1 MAMEQ
6 PLLVASKARVDITQ
20 KYDLKAE
27 VGEGTYG
34 LVYQAEQKGK
44 QTKVAIKKFRSTKEG
59 EGVSFSSFSPFPF
72 PSVLHPPPLLSIVSP
87 LIHSLKFSFISKRY
101 H

>member
-1 MAMEQ
+1 MEQ
-6 PLLVASKARVDITQ
+6 PLLVGSKSRVDITQ

-34 LVYQAEQKGK
+34 LVYQAEFKGK

-59 EGVSFSSFSPFPF
+59 EEGEREIGRKERLGGKRRKI
-72 PSVLHPPPLLSIVSP
+72 SVI
-87 LIHSLKFSFISKRY
+87 
-101 H
+101 

>member
-1 MAMEQ
+1 ME

-44 QTKVAIKKFRSTKEG
+44 QIKVAIKKFRSTKEG
-59 EGVSFSSFSPFPF
+59 EGVSFICFSFS
-72 PSVLHPPPLLSIVSP
+72 SILLLCLRLCIE
-87 LIHSLKFSFISKRY
+87 LGFYSFYARSAFGRRKTP
-101 H
+101 

>member
-1 MAMEQ
+1 ME
-6 PLLVASKARVDITQ
+6 PLLVASRPRVDITQ

-34 LVYQAEQKGK
+34 LVYQAEHKAK

-59 EGVSFSSFSPFPF
+59 EGVSFQ
-72 PSVLHPPPLLSIVSP
+72 
-87 LIHSLKFSFISKRY
+87 LITFFEAH
-101 H
+101 